1 VTEGMQNINL
11 DDVKSCVGASIVTAK
26 SSLRN
31 FAIELSDGRGLS
43 LEAVDDDGDP
53 LIESKL
59 VQARNLPAL
68 NEAVC
73 SVDWS
78 WIYGFAIK
86 QISVADKIVRLH
98 LDSIGP
104 LNVSV
109 GTWQG
114 SPFLSFQPFRP
125 AK

>member
-1 VTEGMQNINL
+1 MQETNL
-11 DDVKSCVGASIVTAK
+11 DDVTTCVGAKIIRAN

-31 FAIELSDGRGLS
+31 FAIELSDGRGL
-43 LEAVDDDGDP
+43 LMEAVNDSDAEEP
-53 LIESKL
+53 AIAMTL
-59 VQARNLPAL
+59 VKATALPAL

-78 WIYGFAIK
+78 WIYGSTIK
-86 QISVADKIVRLH
+86 QISAGAKMVRFQLEN
-98 LDSIGP
+98 IGP

>member
-1 VTEGMQNINL
+1 MPNMNL
-11 DDVKSCVGASIVTAK
+11 DDVKSCVGASIVKAH

-43 LEAVDDDGDP
+43 IEAIDDGGDP

-59 VQARNLPAL
+59 VPARDLPAL

-78 WIYGFAIK
+78 WIYGFAVK
-86 QISVADKIVRLH
+86 QISVADKMVRMQ
-98 LDSIGP
+98 LDTIGP